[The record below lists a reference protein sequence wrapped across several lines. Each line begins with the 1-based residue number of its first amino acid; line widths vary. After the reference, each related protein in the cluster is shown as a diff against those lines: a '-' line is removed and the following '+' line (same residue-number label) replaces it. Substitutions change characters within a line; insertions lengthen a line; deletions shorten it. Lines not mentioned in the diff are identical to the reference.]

1 MIRRPP
7 RATRTDTLFP
17 YTTLFRSLLSGPPE
31 PDRRLLDELRGVAAA
46 FAALSAG
53 KEKVPPIPAALPEKE
68 IVPPPPPPPKLTAPP
83 QAPPVPKA
91 QPVSE
96 TIEEHGAQHAA
107 LPPPTHHQQ
116 ALGRPSARGERGHYI
131 QNLVDTDIVNKI
143 NQ

>member
-68 IVPPPPPPPKLTAPP
+68 IVPPPPPPPKLTEPP
-83 QAPPVPKA
+83 EAPPVPKA
-91 QPVSE
+91 PHVYE
-96 TIEEHGAQHAA
+96 TLKEEEAQTAA
-107 LPPPTHHQQ
+107 LPQPTPRQPTATLPQPP
-116 ALGRPSARGERGHYI
+116 PPPPEPPNNER
-131 QNLVDTDIVNKI
+131 
-143 NQ
+143 